1 MAIKA
6 HMDSLSRR
14 HQELEAAIASEAKN
28 PGFDDLRLVE
38 LKRQKLKIK
47 DQIEELRVQNKD
59 LN

>member
-6 HMDSLSRR
+6 HMDTLNRR
-14 HQELEAAIASEAKN
+14 HQELETAISAEVKN

-47 DQIEELRVQNKD
+47 DQLEELRIQTKD

>member
-6 HMDSLSRR
+6 HLDSLNKR
-14 HQELEAAIASEAKN
+14 HQELEAAIASEIKN

-47 DQIEELRVQNKD
+47 DQIQELRVQTKE